1 LGPESGCCFR
11 AVFQKIAPK
20 QKKPYPTKQNRH
32 SKGNQTIGL
41 RRLGRQALVLS
52 GQANKRNKYSLQ
64 THLCNK
70 MKLFLQWTVIIPL
83 LAWALYFSGLVQDS
97 SFFQV
102 VASGLLIL
110 SVMSA
115 VHYSEIIAQKVGE
128 PYGTI
133 ILAISITVIEVSII
147 ISLMIAEG
155 AEAASLAR
163 DTVYS
168 ATMLILNGIVGL
180 CLLIGSL
187 KHYEQNF
194 SKPSVTIALVSL
206 ISIIVFT
213 LVFPTFTESVSGS
226 YYSNPQLIFA
236 SIACLVI
243 YSTFLFVQT
252 KRHRSYFL
260 TVGDDDEEAETTPLP
275 ISNQVFF
282 LSLLFLIICLGIV
295 VLLAKTLSPTIESII
310 TGYQLPKTLVGV
322 IIAAIIL
329 LPEGVAAIIAARNN
343 RLQTSLNL
351 SLGSA
356 LASIGLTIPSVAI
369 VCILFDFKIILGL
382 DIKSIILLGLSVF
395 TVMLSLSSGKTN
407 IVYGVVLLVNLFAF
421 IFLMIYP

>member
-1 LGPESGCCFR
+1 M
-11 AVFQKIAPK
+11 
-20 QKKPYPTKQNRH
+20 
-32 SKGNQTIGL
+32 
-41 RRLGRQALVLS
+41 RL
-52 GQANKRNKYSLQ
+52 
-64 THLCNK
+64 
-70 MKLFLQWTVIIPL
+70 LFQWTIIIPI
-83 LAWALYFSGLVQDS
+83 LAWVLFFSGLIYDS
-97 SFFQV
+97 SFFQL
-102 VASGLLIL
+102 VASVLLIF
-110 SVMSA
+110 SVMAA
-115 VHYSEIIAQKVGE
+115 VHHSEIIAERVGE

-133 ILAISITVIEVSII
+133 ILAIAITVIEVSII
-147 ISLMIAEG
+147 ISLMVTEG
-155 AEAASLAR
+155 EEAASLAR

-206 ISIIVFT
+206 ISIVVFT

-226 YYSNPQLIFA
+226 YYSTPQLVFA

-243 YSTFLFVQT
+243 YACFLFAQT
-252 KRHRSYFL
+252 SRHRQYFL
-260 TVGDDDEEAETTPLP
+260 TVGDDEEETVPIV
-275 ISNQVFF
+275 ISNREFF
-282 LSLLFLIICLGIV
+282 TSLLFLVVCLGIV

-310 TGYQLPKTLVGV
+310 VGYHLPKTLVGV

-329 LPEGVAAIIAARNN
+329 LPEGIAAINAARNN
-343 RLQTSLNL
+343 KLQTSINL

-369 VCILFDFKIILGL
+369 VCIFYNMRIILGL

>member
-1 LGPESGCCFR
+1 M
-11 AVFQKIAPK
+11 K
-20 QKKPYPTKQNRH
+20 
-32 SKGNQTIGL
+32 
-41 RRLGRQALVLS
+41 VL
-52 GQANKRNKYSLQ
+52 
-64 THLCNK
+64 
-70 MKLFLQWTVIIPL
+70 LQWTIIIPV
-83 LAWALYFSGLVQDS
+83 LAWILFFSGLVYDS
-97 SFFQV
+97 SFFQIITSV
-102 VASGLLIL
+102 MLIL

-115 VHYSEIIAQKVGE
+115 VHHSEIIAERVGE

-147 ISLMIAEG
+147 VSLMLSEG
-155 AEAASLAR
+155 QEASSLAR

-180 CLLIGSL
+180 CLLIGSV

-206 ISIIVFT
+206 ISIVVFT
-213 LVFPTFTESVSGS
+213 LVFPTFTKSVAGS
-226 YYSNPQLIFA
+226 YYSTPQLVFA

-243 YSTFLFVQT
+243 YSFFLFAQT
-252 KRHRSYFL
+252 SKYRQYFL
-260 TVGDDDEEAETTPLP
+260 TVKTDGSEEEAEPIA
-275 ISNQVFF
+275 ISNKVFF
-282 LSLLFLIICLGIV
+282 TSLLFLLASLGIV

-310 TGYQLPKTLVGV
+310 VAYHLPKTLVGV

-329 LPEGVAAIIAARNN
+329 LPEGIAAIIAAKNN
-343 RLQTSLNL
+343 KLQTSINL

-356 LASIGLTIPSVAI
+356 LASIGLTIPSVAA
-369 VCILFDFKIILGL
+369 VCILYDMPIILGL

-395 TVMLSLSSGKTN
+395 TVMLSFSSGKTN
-407 IVYGVVLLVNLFAF
+407 IIYGVVLLVNLFAF